1 MGESKSRFRASLGW
15 EVRLVA
21 DQEQRALAAER
32 LGAVGVARARAR
44 RLALPAQDVPILNFL
59 LLLEHLQA
67 AFYSEA
73 AARARARVPAARA
86 LHGELL
92 QFARVVAAQEQ
103 AHVSFLRQQLGAH
116 ARQRPTFAFRGATSD
131 ARQFAATALRLENLA
146 TGAYI
151 GQGANLSR
159 RSVGFAAGI
168 ASVEARQ
175 SGWLRDLLGLN
186 PAPHAAD
193 PALAPAEV
201 LTAILRT
208 GFVKRA

>member
-103 AHVSFLRQQLGAH
+103 AHVSFLRQ
-116 ARQRPTFAFRGATSD
+116 
-131 ARQFAATALRLENLA
+131 
-146 TGAYI
+146 
-151 GQGANLSR
+151 
-159 RSVGFAAGI
+159 
-168 ASVEARQ
+168 
-175 SGWLRDLLGLN
+175 
-186 PAPHAAD
+186 
-193 PALAPAEV
+193 
-201 LTAILRT
+201 
-208 GFVKRA
+208 